1 MRETTLDF
9 YVSSDVGGAVCL
21 FDENLGR
28 IFENDE
34 QQNSFPLRYQREA
47 MSKTST
53 LKPFIK
59 RAYCPYKLAL
69 NNETKDP
76 LTLNE

>member
-1 MRETTLDF
+1 M
-9 YVSSDVGGAVCL
+9 CL

-34 QQNSFPLRYQREA
+34 QHKSLPHRQQREA

-59 RAYCPYKLAL
+59 RAYCPYNRYL
-69 NNETKDP
+69 TKKRKTP
-76 LTLNE
+76 

>member
-1 MRETTLDF
+1 M
-9 YVSSDVGGAVCL
+9 CL

-28 IFENDE
+28 IIENDE
-34 QQNSFPLRYQREA
+34 QQKSLPLRYQREA

-59 RAYCPYKLAL
+59 RAYCPY
-69 NNETKDP
+69 NWYSTKKRKTP
-76 LTLNE
+76 